1 MLGGAPGF
9 VFALGYLF
17 SPNAPLMYGTSSIP
31 MGLNTALGM
40 VALGTGLVAAAGPGA
55 FPLSRLSGSSMRA
68 RLLRVFLPLV
78 VTTVIGVAWLTLYV
92 SRSAGASS
100 IAITSAALATGAIL
114 LFSVVCER
122 IERAEEAMAKAFDE
136 MEDRVAE
143 CTRELIQSKA
153 LLERRNRELLQLAAR
168 PRAEPD
174 DLAPSILLEDRG

>member
-1 MLGGAPGF
+1 
-9 VFALGYLF
+9 
-17 SPNAPLMYGTSSIP
+17 
-31 MGLNTALGM
+31 
-40 VALGTGLVAAAGPGA
+40 
-55 FPLSRLSGSSMRA
+55 
-68 RLLRVFLPLV
+68 LV